1 MEKVKKYTKKR
12 EIYKHKFYCDKCNEF
27 IMESIE
33 EDDGYYDEPDYLEEK
48 IYINEDEYLEDEED
62 GWYEY
67 NKCLCP
73 KCYKVE
79 KQKIIEELK
88 KIGFNKED

>member
-1 MEKVKKYTKKR
+1 MEKVEKYTKKS

-33 EDDGYYDEPDYLEEK
+33 EYDGYYDEPRYLEEK
-48 IYINEDEYLEDEED
+48 IYINED
-62 GWYEY
+62 GWYKY
-67 NKCLCP
+67 NKCLCS

-79 KQKIIEELK
+79 KQRIIEELK